1 MSVCICELAYFS
13 FGLEYRLTCSIL
25 FLFQD
30 LLTISN
36 MFLLDEVQTAC
47 VNYIK
52 KIIDAENCINMKD
65 FANTLGLND
74 LYSMC
79 MTYIINNFR

>member
-1 MSVCICELAYFS
+1 MSVCMCELAYFS
-13 FGLEYRLTCSIL
+13 FGLEYGLTCSIL

-36 MFLLDEVQTAC
+36 MFLLDEVKTAC
-47 VNYIK
+47 VSYIK
-52 KIIDAENCINMKD
+52 KLIDVENCINMKE
-65 FANTLGLND
+65 FANNLGLTD

-79 MTYIINNFR
+79 MTFIINNFR